1 MAQQQED
8 GYYPRVN
15 ANLISASQIGQIV
28 SLVGAVDGC
37 DGTVAT
43 IRCGVGTTKVI
54 VEPDFSHPSG
64 HIMEAIGCVNDDL
77 SIQVSRE
84 TMPVV
89 SHLLAHTRK
98 TTEICY
104 QPVIWHQGRPSHF
117 QFFVSIAPTL
127 YIIMT
132 DVCIEGHGQW
142 FWHGCLQRIDYEGDG
157 QSQIR
162 RVLFATIC
170 HHHVKL
176 STTGLH
182 GLHPYWGMTQ
192 KSLGF
197 NEVDQTSASIA

>member
-77 SIQVSRE
+77 SIQMFVSRDMGSDFDMGVYNE
-84 TMPVV
+84 LITKVMANPKFAEYF
-89 SHLLAHTRK
+89 L
-98 TTEICY
+98 
-104 QPVIWHQGRPSHF
+104 PPSA
-117 QFFVSIAPTL
+117 IA
-127 YIIMT
+127 M
-132 DVCIEGHGQW
+132 
-142 FWHGCLQRIDYEGDG
+142 
-157 QSQIR
+157 
-162 RVLFATIC
+162 
-170 HHHVKL
+170 
-176 STTGLH
+176 
-182 GLHPYWGMTQ
+182 
-192 KSLGF
+192 
-197 NEVDQTSASIA
+197 